1 MQDHIR
7 VRNKP
12 QNYASDNWNYN
23 SIPATSYV
31 FNLTSVVGLHLGK
44 MLGMIQVY
52 NQHSIA

>member
-31 FNLTSVVGLHLGK
+31 FNLTSVAGLHLGNMK
-44 MLGMIQVY
+44 
-52 NQHSIA
+52 